1 MLPLVVLIV
10 GMFMS
15 ILDISIINVALPN
28 VQNEF
33 GGTTSDV
40 QWVVTG
46 YSLAEGVVVPTT
58 AWIGDRVGLSRV
70 YNMALLGFA
79 GGSALCGL
87 AWTLNTLVAFRIL
100 QGLLGG
106 MLPAVTMSMLL
117 RIVPRERFGAALGL
131 YGLGAVF
138 APAVGPALGGYLV
151 EYVNW
156 RLIFFINVP
165 IGILGAIAAVFVLP
179 EFPKRLGRR
188 FDVLGFV
195 TVAGALFSLLL
206 AVSKGEDWKWSS
218 YRILG
223 LFAVGVLS
231 LALFVVIELE
241 VDDPLLDLRVFRYWA
256 FTHSLVLISL
266 LSVALFSVVFLVPQF
281 LQRGQGLGAL
291 DAGLVLLPPALV
303 MAALMPIAGRLYDRI
318 GPRWP
323 ATIGLTLATV
333 GSYLLH
339 TITLD
344 TPRREIIWILVMQYA
359 GLGISMMPVF
369 SAGLAV
375 IPITHSHIASALNNV
390 VQRVSGAF
398 GVAIFTAI
406 LTVQQAQLMA
416 GRSALLPS
424 TTRAPHLG
432 PQQTPGWVGLYAF
445 YNQTSLRVLVGAI
458 DNLFLLV
465 AAIFAV
471 ATVGALFLRSRPVPA
486 APPGRSPSARKA
498 SSRAPAKVG
507 SAKRDAAERDPV
519 STLLSGMP
527 DQPRTAGPAE
537 RITVTVSATAD
548 QHATAAE
555 AASEEVLADLE
566 TAQQTR
572 DQAISEQDEPIVTTV
587 PVAATVPAT
596 EDRASERL
604 HTTADEDEWDIS
616 RAQIDQLREQMA
628 TLRQQATDL
637 VTAQTELAAK
647 LTQAE
652 QQRRWAEAAEQ
663 RVIQTASHIEH
674 CLTELTSGQPEL
686 SVSPATVESA
696 RTHGKQRLPEQQ
708 TRARGRTSGQK
719 PKLGPRQVK
728 LARQMY
734 DELDK
739 NGKRRYT
746 TQQIA
751 DAFGV
756 TPTTIYRHLRKD
768 ISKTP

>member
-1 MLPLVVLIV
+1 MTGTAGTDVLSRPTASPQEAPARGWLLPLIVLIA

-28 VQNEF
+28 IQNEF
-33 GGTTSDV
+33 GGTTRDV

-46 YSLAEGVVVPTT
+46 YSLAEGVVVPAT
-58 AWIGDRVGLSRV
+58 AWIGDRFGLSRV
-70 YNMALLGFA
+70 YTLALLGFA
-79 GGSALCGL
+79 GGSTFCGL
-87 AWTLNTLVAFRIL
+87 AWSLNTLVMFRII

-106 MLPAVTMSMLL
+106 ILPAITMSMLL
-117 RIVPRERFGAALGL
+117 RIVPREKFGAALGV

-165 IGILGAIAAVFVLP
+165 VGIIGAIAAVIVLP
-179 EFPKRLGRR
+179 DVPKRLGRR

-223 LFAVGVLS
+223 LFAVGILS
-231 LALFVVIELE
+231 MALFVVIELE
-241 VDDPLLDLRVFRYWA
+241 VDEPLLDLRVFRYWA
-256 FTHSLVLISL
+256 FTHSLLLISL
-266 LSVALFSVVFLVPQF
+266 LSVALFSITFLVPQF

-291 DAGLVLLPPALV
+291 DAGLILLPPALV
-303 MAALMPIAGRLYDRI
+303 MAGLMPIAGRLYDRF

-323 ATIGLTLATV
+323 ATIGLTLAT
-333 GSYLLH
+333 GATYLLH

-344 TPRREIIWILVMQYA
+344 TPRTEIVWILMLQYG
-359 GLGISMMPVF
+359 GLGLGMMPIF
-369 SAGLAV
+369 SAGLSV
-375 IPITHSHIASALNNV
+375 IPTRHANVASALNNV
-390 VQRVSGAF
+390 AQRVSGAF
-398 GVAIFTAI
+398 GVAVFTAI

-424 TTRAPHLG
+424 TTPAPHLG
-432 PQQTPGWVGLYAF
+432 PQQTPPWVGLYAF
-445 YNQTSLRVLVGAI
+445 YHQTDLRVLVASI

-465 AAIFAV
+465 TGIFAL
-471 ATVGALFLRSRPVPA
+471 TALGSLLLKSRPAPA
-486 APPGRSPSARKA
+486 APPGRSPPAA
-498 SSRAPAKVG
+498 QAPSRAPADV
-507 SAKRDAAERDPV
+507 SPAERDAVTRDAVTRAPV
-519 STLLSGMP
+519 PTLPHGTP

-537 RITVTVSATAD
+537 RISVTVSAAAD
-548 QHATAAE
+548 THATAAKAVDE
-555 AASEEVLADLE
+555 ETPDDELTASRE
-566 TAQQTR
+566 
-572 DQAISEQDEPIVTTV
+572 
-587 PVAATVPAT
+587 
-596 EDRASERL
+596 
-604 HTTADEDEWDIS
+604 
-616 RAQIDQLREQMA
+616 QIDQLREQMA
-628 TLRQQATDL
+628 TLRQQAIQL
-637 VTAQTELAAK
+637 AAVQTELSAK
-647 LTQAE
+647 LTQVE
-652 QQRRWAEAAEQ
+652 QQRRWAE
-663 RVIQTASHIEH
+663 TA
-674 CLTELTSGQPEL
+674 
-686 SVSPATVESA
+686 VENA
-696 RTHGKQRLPEQQ
+696 RNHGKQRLPDQQ
-708 TRARGRTSGQK
+708 HRARGHTGSQK

-756 TPTTIYRHLRKD
+756 TPTTIYRHLRKAT
-768 ISKTP
+768 SKTP